1 MLERI
6 REGSQGIIAKSILG
20 LVILTF
26 ALAGVGS
33 YLSTPAETNVAEVN
47 GEKISRQDFEQAFQ
61 NERARMQ
68 QQFGE
73 MYAALAADPAYMS
86 NFRSE
91 VLERLIDER
100 LQQQYADSLGLRVS
114 DEQVRS
120 AIRAMTEFQ
129 IDGQFNNDR
138 YLALLRQAGYQPD
151 QFRELIRE
159 QMSRNQL
166 VMGLLG
172 SEFATAKEM
181 QLLLKLQQQ
190 TRDISFLRFKAADYA
205 DQVTITDQM
214 LQDYYTLNLAQF
226 ETEQKVAVEYVEI
239 SAQTLAADEQVTAD
253 EIAAY
258 YDVNKARYT
267 REERRQVAHIML
279 ESEEDNADVAAQA
292 EQLLKQLNDGA
303 DFAELAKANS
313 ADTFSAENGGVLD
326 WLAPGDMDADFE
338 QAAFALESEGQLSQ
352 VVKSAYGYHIIKLVA
367 LEPAQVKPLAEV
379 SDEIAQT
386 LKQDRATAAFY
397 ELQQR
402 LAEVSFEVPDTLEDA
417 AAAVGQKVM
426 STGLFARNEA
436 TAALNEPAVLT
447 KLFEADFIE
456 QRLNSEV
463 IELGRER
470 AIVVRVKDYQSARTQ
485 SLDEV
490 KAVVESAVRAEQ
502 SALLAKQQAEKVLA
516 EIANSSLAEQAQALN
531 MTLEQSA
538 DTPRFGGTLD
548 GEIRAKA
555 FAMARPVDTASIE
568 LATLANGDAA
578 LVSVTAVKDAEVT
591 LVPDNAQLDRL
602 ADQQAEQ
609 AYRALIASLK
619 AKAEIGRNL
628 RAAQSTEPM

>member
-33 YLSTPAETNVAEVN
+33 YLATPAETNVAEVN

-73 MYAALAADPAYMS
+73 MYAALAADPAYMN

-114 DEQVRS
+114 DEQVRN

-190 TRDISFLRFKAADYA
+190 TRDINFLRFKAADYA
-205 DQVTITDQM
+205 DQVTITEQM

-253 EIAAY
+253 KIAAY
-258 YDVNKARYT
+258 YDANKARYT

-279 ESEEDNADVAAQA
+279 EAEDDNADVAAKA
-292 EQLLKQLNDGA
+292 EQLLKQLNEGA

-338 QAAFALESEGQLSQ
+338 QAAFALENQGQLSQ

-379 SDEIAQT
+379 SAEIAQT
-386 LKQDRATAAFY
+386 LQQDRATAAFY

-417 AAAVGQKVM
+417 AAAVGQKVIA
-426 STGLFARNEA
+426 TGLFGRNEA
-436 TAALNEPAVLT
+436 TAPLNAPAVLT

-463 IELGRER
+463 IELGKER
-470 AIVVRVKDYQSARTQ
+470 AIVVRIKDHQSARTQ

-490 KAVVESAVRAEQ
+490 KAQVESAVRAEQ

-516 EIANSSLAEQAQALN
+516 ESANNSLAEQAQALN
-531 MTLEQSA
+531 ITLEQSA

-555 FAMARPVDTASIE
+555 FAMARPVDTASTE
-568 LATLANGDAA
+568 LAILANGDAA

-609 AYRALIASLK
+609 AYRALIAALK
-619 AKAEIGRNL
+619 AKAEISRNL

>member
-205 DQVTITDQM
+205 DQVSITDQM

-258 YDVNKARYT
+258 YDANKARYT

-303 DFAELAKANS
+303 NFAELAKANS

-436 TAALNEPAVLT
+436 TAPLNEPAVLT

-602 ADQQAEQ
+602 ADQQAEL

-619 AKAEIGRNL
+619 AKAEISRNL

>member
-205 DQVTITDQM
+205 GQVSITDQM

-258 YDVNKARYT
+258 YDANKARYT

-436 TAALNEPAVLT
+436 TAPLNEPAVLT

-516 EIANSSLAEQAQALN
+516 EIANSSLAEQAQALK

-619 AKAEIGRNL
+619 AKAEISRNL

>member
-258 YDVNKARYT
+258 YDANKARYT

-436 TAALNEPAVLT
+436 TAPLNEPAVLT

-609 AYRALIASLK
+609 IYRALIASLK
-619 AKAEIGRNL
+619 AKAEISRNL
-628 RAAQSTEPM
+628 RAAQSTEQM

>member
-1 MLERI
+1 MLEKI

-47 GEKISRQDFEQAFQ
+47 GEKISRENFEQAFQ

-73 MYAALAADPAYMS
+73 MYAVLSADTAYMS

-91 VLERLIDER
+91 VLERLIDET
-100 LQQQYADSLGLRVS
+100 LQKQFANTLGLRVS
-114 DEQVRS
+114 DEQVRD
-120 AIRAMTEFQ
+120 AIRSMTEFQ

-138 YLALLRQAGYQPD
+138 YIALLRQAGYQPE

-159 QMSRNQL
+159 QMSRNQMM
-166 VMGLLG
+166 MGLVG
-172 SEFATAKEM
+172 SEFATAQEM

-190 TRDISFLRFKAADYA
+190 QRDISFLRFSAADYA
-205 DQVTITDQM
+205 DKVNLTEQM
-214 LQDYYTLNLAQF
+214 LQDYYTMNLTQF
-226 ETEQKVAVEYVEI
+226 ETEQKVAVEYIEI
-239 SAQTLAADEQVTAD
+239 SAAALASDEQATAE

-258 YDVNKARYT
+258 YEANKARYT

-279 ESEEDNADVAAQA
+279 ESEESSSEIETQA
-292 EQLLKQLNDGA
+292 EALLQQLKTGA

-326 WLAPGDMDADFE
+326 WLAPGDMDAEFE
-338 QAAFALESEGQLSQ
+338 RVAFALSSEGELSS

-367 LEPAQVKPLAEV
+367 LQPAQVQPLADV
-379 SDEIAQT
+379 SADIAT
-386 LKQDRATAAFY
+386 SLKQDRATAAFY
-397 ELQQR
+397 DLQQR

-417 AAAVGQKVM
+417 ASAVGQKVM
-426 STGLFARNEA
+426 TTALFSRTEA
-436 TAALNEPAVLT
+436 TAPLSEPLVMN
-447 KLFEADFIE
+447 KLFDAEFIE
-456 QRLNSEV
+456 QRLNSDV
-463 IELGRER
+463 IELGKER
-470 AIVVRVKDYQSARTQ
+470 AIVLRIKDYQPARTQ

-490 KAVVESAVRAEQ
+490 KAQVEVAVRAEQ
-502 SALLAKQQAEKVLA
+502 SALLAKQQAETALA
-516 EIANSSLAEQAQALN
+516 ALVDSNLAQQAEALA
-531 MTLEQSA
+531 MTLQQSA

-548 GEIRAKA
+548 AEIRAKA
-555 FAMARPVDTASIE
+555 FAMARPQDKPEVA
-568 LATLANGDAA
+568 LVTLANGDAA
-578 LVSVTAVKDAEVT
+578 LVSVTAVKDSDVAV
-591 LVPDNAQLDRL
+591 LPDAAQLDRL

-609 AYRALIASLK
+609 AYRAVIAALK
-619 AKAEIGRNL
+619 AKAKISRNL
-628 RAAQSTEPM
+628 RATQSTEQL